1 MSADAKAFSEHI
13 LLAIDHVQ
21 LAMPAG
27 GEALARSF
35 YVDVLGLI
43 EVPKPPVLAA
53 RGGCWF
59 EAGAVRVHL
68 GVETP
73 FQPARKAHP
82 AFVLRGL
89 EDFVAS
95 HGLSVRWS
103 DEIPGTVRCHLDDP
117 FGNRIELIEA

>member
-1 MSADAKAFSEHI
+1 MSADAKGSI
-13 LLAIDHVQ
+13 VTRVIAIDHVQ
-21 LAMPAG
+21 LAMPVG
-27 GEALARSF
+27 GEALARTF
-35 YVDVLGLI
+35 YVDLLGLQ
-43 EVPKPPVLAA
+43 EVPKPAVLAA

-59 EAGAVRVHL
+59 EAGPVRVHL

-82 AFVLRGL
+82 AFVLTQL
-89 EDFVAS
+89 EDFVAA

-117 FGNRIELIEA
+117 FGNRIELIGA